1 MWGVVDGIVITET
14 LWIIQEA
21 DDVVIG
27 LAHQRA
33 IKKALLDCPVALLVG
48 VPDFSEDRSLIIL
61 SQLHKRL
68 CRDAACNTN
77 YRAASRE
84 CLQVFPAADAP

>member
-1 MWGVVDGIVITET
+1 MWGVVDGIVLTET

-48 VPDFSEDRSLIIL
+48 VPDLSEDRSLIIL
-61 SQLHKRL
+61 
-68 CRDAACNTN
+68 
-77 YRAASRE
+77 
-84 CLQVFPAADAP
+84 